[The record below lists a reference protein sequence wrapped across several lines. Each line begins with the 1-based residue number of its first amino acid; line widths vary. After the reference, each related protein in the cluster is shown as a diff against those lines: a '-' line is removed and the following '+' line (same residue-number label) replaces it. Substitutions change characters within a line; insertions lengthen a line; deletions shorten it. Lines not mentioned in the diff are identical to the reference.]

1 MKSVLIVLLVFV
13 LLFVLTSAILWFL
26 GIITLVRFE
35 VNLLPRFRPAKGFS
49 HAKWM
54 RAVAKFERSARRGTE
69 LILEVDQSGR
79 AVQLKKGDQGTIFTF
94 FVDPSDLDRARS
106 LLRTYDLVAYDDTT
120 DREFV
125 PAGVVAVSAKLPL
138 QFDLTT
144 LIRESVTTI
153 LRAERPLTICYIR

>member
-1 MKSVLIVLLVFV
+1 MYVLVVLGIVVLLIA
-13 LLFVLTSAILWFL
+13 LTSATLRYL
-26 GIITLVRFE
+26 GIYITLVRFE
-35 VNLLPRFRPAKGFS
+35 ASLLPRFRPARGFS

-54 RAVAKFERSARRGTE
+54 RAVAKFERSARRGSE
-69 LILEVDQSGR
+69 LILEVGQSGR
-79 AVQLKKGDQGTIFTF
+79 AVQLKKGDEGTIFTF

-120 DREFV
+120 DNEFV
-125 PAGVVAVSAKLPL
+125 PAGVVAVSAKLPPE
-138 QFDLTT
+138 FELTT